1 MTSKVGSSVWYTLA
15 AITGGLGLG
24 YVFAGPGLQ
33 RFIESS
39 GVNIPTS
46 DAFVDYAW
54 GVAWA
59 CVLLLSVFLWPIS
72 WKHKKLLAA
81 GWLAKCFMALVVML
95 PYERQYWGL
104 DCWTYF
110 QRAHL
115 GLADLSPRLM
125 RGGADLV
132 IWLGA
137 LHLKIGPNSYHAMK
151 LSFAMIGLWAVYLF
165 YRAGELLVGRYSGFA
180 FWALMLYPSVL
191 FWSSILGK
199 DPLILAAISLNVW
212 GVVNVTVQGKNRYLI
227 AVLAGVGAASAVRV
241 WMGPILILPGLFV
254 LGARI
259 RHVGWRIT
267 AVLLIACALSILAPA
282 TIDRLRLDAAADLLE
297 ATRTVTGGWAR
308 ANSSLKLDVELNSTW
323 DLLLFTPQSVFIAF
337 FRPLPGDVPNVFGW
351 LAGVENLGLL
361 LVSVWA
367 FFCIRLRY
375 FRNPLFLWG
384 AALLVTW
391 GLAYSVVAYKD
402 LGAAVRYKLQIIP
415 ILLGMIAYLIRFP
428 VPLGFVR
435 LAPDRLSRCLQVSM
449 APEAKL
455 P

>member
-115 GLADLSPRLM
+115 GLADLSPHLM

-282 TIDRLRLDAAADLLE
+282 TIDRLQLDKASDLLE
-297 ATRTVTGGWAR
+297 ATRTINEGWR
-308 ANSSLKLDVELNSTW
+308 ANSSLHVDAELTSVW
-323 DLLLFTPQSVFIAF
+323 DLLLSTPERMFIAF
-337 FRPLPGDVPNVFGW
+337 FRPLPGDVPNLFGM
-351 LAGVENLGLL
+351 LAGFENLMLL
-361 LVSVWA
+361 LLSAWA
-367 FFCIRLRY
+367 LLRLRLQY
-375 FRNPLFLWG
+375 FRDHMFLWG
-384 AALLVTW
+384 TVLLVTW
-391 GLAYSVVAYKD
+391 GLAYSVIAYKD
-402 LGAAVRYKLQIIP
+402 LGTAVRFKLQVLP
-415 ILLGMIAYLIRFP
+415 IHLGMIGYMLRRSSRRPAFRP
-428 VPLGFVR
+428 
-435 LAPDRLSRCLQVSM
+435 APRSLSGSF
-449 APEAKL
+449 ATS
-455 P
+455 